1 MEEYPIEEKGESFES
16 IDFEPIQIEQN
27 EIKYTLNIKANDENN
42 ITLSINDISQ
52 FPSANYNNSINFK
65 EIKNLNKVLSTL
77 NTLNDFYYFLKSLSN
92 KKQLNIKKSKDKI
105 SLILI
110 SEIQSIKQEIKIDLY
125 QTKKDINLNIKEI
138 YQELLNIKNEIR
150 ELKKENNI
158 LKNDNN
164 ELKNKIELLEK
175 DNQKLN
181 IEINNI
187 KNEKKEKNKI
197 DLLEK
202 DNIINEKKDIEK
214 NKINENKIDEIKID
228 DELVEQIYDEIENAY
243 GISDYLEEDIIK
255 DKIIELKYDREKITE
270 WIEHYLENYEKK

>member
-1 MEEYPIEEKGESFES
+1 MEEYPIEEKGESFEP
-16 IDFEPIQIEQN
+16 IVFEPIQIEQN
-27 EIKYTLNIKANDENN
+27 EIKYTLNIKAIDENN

-52 FPSANYNNSINFK
+52 FPSANYNSSINFK

-164 ELKNKIELLEK
+164 ELKNKIDSLEK

-187 KNEKKEKNKI
+187 KNEKKEKNK
-197 DLLEK
+197 
-202 DNIINEKKDIEK
+202 IINEKKDIEK

-228 DELVEQIYDEIENAY
+228 DELVDQIYDEIENAY

-270 WIEHYLENYEKK
+270 WIEHYLENYEKN

>member
-1 MEEYPIEEKGESFES
+1 MEEYPIEEKGESFEP
-16 IDFEPIQIEQN
+16 IVFEPIQIEQN
-27 EIKYTLNIKANDENN
+27 EIKYTLNIKAIDENN

-52 FPSANYNNSINFK
+52 FPSANYNSSINFK

-150 ELKKENNI
+150 ELKKENII

-164 ELKNKIELLEK
+164 ELKNKIDLLEK

-181 IEINNI
+181 LEINNI

-228 DELVEQIYDEIENAY
+228 DELVDQIYDEIENAY